1 MSTHQRKRAETREQE
16 LRLAIVRIER
26 GRSRANAVK
35 LSVSAVAREAGVTPA
50 LIHNHYPSI
59 AEAIRVKLG
68 ASSRQQR
75 DAKQSELKQILEK
88 NRALRQELS
97 ETEGRLAKL
106 ASINEMLLLENKTL
120 KAMADSSKV
129 VNLNSKR
136 T

>member
-1 MSTHQRKRAETREQE
+1 MTISQRKKSEAREKE
-16 LRLAIVRIER
+16 LKLAIVRIER
-26 GRSRANAVK
+26 GRSRTNATK

-50 LIHNHYPSI
+50 LIHNHYPSV

-75 DAKQSELKQILEK
+75 DAKQSELKQVLEK
-88 NRALRQELS
+88 NRSLRQQLA
-97 ETEGRLAKL
+97 ETEDQRDKL

-120 KAMADSSKV
+120 KAISNSAKV
-129 VNLNSKR
+129 VDLSSRR